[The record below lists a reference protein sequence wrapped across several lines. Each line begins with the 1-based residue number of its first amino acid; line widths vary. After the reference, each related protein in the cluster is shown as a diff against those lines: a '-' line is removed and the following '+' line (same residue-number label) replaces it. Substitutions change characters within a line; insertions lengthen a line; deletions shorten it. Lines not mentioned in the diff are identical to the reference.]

1 MNIADY
7 KRKLIKADGTILD
20 YPPAGKHYTL
30 KELQRAVDGSI
41 EIAYPPDRRYL
52 IVINEEGKLHP
63 EASGFNRL
71 ATELY
76 GADPNWD
83 CVVGDAL
90 VCLDGDI
97 D

>member
-1 MNIADY
+1 M
-7 KRKLIKADGTILD
+7 KADGSVLD
-20 YPPAGKHYTL
+20 YPPARKQYTL
-30 KELQRAVDGSI
+30 KELQAAVGGSI
-41 EIAYPPDRRYL
+41 EIAYPPDKRFL
-52 IVINEEGKLHP
+52 IVVNEEGKLEGLP
-63 EASGFNRL
+63 LNRL

-83 CVVGDAL
+83 YVVGDAL